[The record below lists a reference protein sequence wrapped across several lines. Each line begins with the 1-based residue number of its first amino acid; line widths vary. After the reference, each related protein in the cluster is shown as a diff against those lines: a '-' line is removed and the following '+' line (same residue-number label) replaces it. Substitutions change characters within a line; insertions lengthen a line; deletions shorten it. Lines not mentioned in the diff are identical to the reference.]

1 MLLWHRNLNPQ
12 LCLVRVLPGEN
23 YSLVVEQEATREM
36 ASSSCAIVR
45 APDEITSAL
54 AGPFFDS
61 HSRLILDSPEIPLL
75 RFLE

>member
-1 MLLWHRNLNPQ
+1 
-12 LCLVRVLPGEN
+12 
-23 YSLVVEQEATREM
+23 M
-36 ASSSCAIVR
+36 ASSFCAIVPSNFR
-45 APDEITSAL
+45 APDVITCAP